1 MFRKVHLRL
10 AALCTGITFFILAVM
25 SCGYLYISEK
35 NLKSSSFTAF
45 QNEMKEIADSLT
57 VSNVLTWDQ
66 LSKIENQGTYSI
78 QILDNGI
85 PLLFNRKPSSE
96 QTVLFETAW
105 NYYDEHFDILSLEP
119 SPFFCAEFDFSSRGV
134 GSSDYYGCA
143 ITAERNGGSLE
154 IMVLMPLTALK
165 QQIRTQRLLFS
176 LLTALAAVAL
186 FLFSWYFTKRL
197 LRPLEEN
204 QQRQTQFIAA
214 ASHELRTPLAVIL
227 SCASASRYGNE
238 EERVHFLDSIQSEG
252 TRMSGLIEDMLLL
265 TNMESHAWT
274 IEKRPTELDTLLL
287 ETFEAFEPVAA
298 EKSIRLFIDLPERSL
313 PACSCDPERMRQV
326 LSILIHNGISYT
338 PSHGQIRLSLT
349 YDGKAYRIRVAD
361 NGIGIPDGEKAHIF
375 DRFYRADQARSQK
388 GHFGLG
394 LSIASEIIKAHQ
406 GKILVGDTP
415 GGGSTFTLL
424 LPAV

>member
-10 AALCTGITFFILAVM
+10 AALCAGITFFILSVM
-25 SCGYLYISEK
+25 SWGYLYISEK
-35 NLKSSSFTAF
+35 SLKDSSFTAF
-45 QNEMKEIADSLT
+45 QNEMEDIADSLT
-57 VSNVLTWDQ
+57 VSSVLTWDQ
-66 LSKIENQGTYSI
+66 LSKIENQGTYFI
-78 QILDNGI
+78 QILDNDT
-85 PLLFNRKPSSE
+85 PLLFNRKPSPW
-96 QTVLFETAW
+96 QTTLFETAW
-105 NYYDEHFDILSLEP
+105 DYYQEHFEILPLEP
-119 SPFFCAEFDFSSRGV
+119 SRFSCSEFDFSSKGL

-143 ITAERNGGSLE
+143 IAAERNGGNLQ
-154 IMVLMPLTALK
+154 IMILMPLTALQK
-165 QQIRTQRLLFS
+165 QIHTQRLLFA
-176 LLTALAAVAL
+176 LLTALAAAAL

-204 QQRQTQFIAA
+204 QKRQTQFIAA

-238 EERVHFLDSIQSEG
+238 EERAHFLDSIQSEG

-265 TNMESHAWT
+265 TNMENHTWS
-274 IEKRPTELDTLLL
+274 IEKRHTELDTLLL

-298 EKSIRLFIDLPERSL
+298 EKSIRLSIDLPEYVL
-313 PACSCDPERMRQV
+313 PPCCCDPERIRQV

-338 PSHGQIRLSLT
+338 PEHGQIHLSLT
-349 YDGKAYRIRVAD
+349 YDAKTYRIQVAD
-361 NGIGIPDGEKAHIF
+361 NGVGIPDTEKALIF
-375 DRFYRADQARSQK
+375 DRFYRADQSRSKK

-415 GGGSTFTLL
+415 GGGSTFTIIL
-424 LPAV
+424 

>member
-10 AALCTGITFFILAVM
+10 AALCAGITFFILAAM

-35 NLKSSSFTAF
+35 NLKDSSFTAF
-45 QNEMKEIADSLT
+45 ENEMTDIADTLT
-57 VSNVLTWDQ
+57 LSSILTWDQ
-66 LSKIENQGTYSI
+66 LSNIENQGTYSI
-78 QILDNGI
+78 QILDNGT
-85 PLLFNRKPSSE
+85 PLLFNRKPSPE
-96 QTVLFETAW
+96 QAALFEMAW
-105 NYYDEHFDILSLEP
+105 NYYQEHFEILSLEP
-119 SPFFCAEFDFSSRGV
+119 SRFSCTAFDFPSKGV

-143 ITAERNGGSLE
+143 IAAERNGGNLQ
-154 IMVLMPLTALK
+154 IMVLMPLTALR
-165 QQIRTQRLLFS
+165 QQIRTQRLLFA

-186 FLFSWYFTKRL
+186 FFFSWYFTKRL

-204 QQRQTQFIAA
+204 QKRQTQFIAA

-238 EERVHFLDSIQSEG
+238 EERAHFLDSIQSEG

-265 TNMESHAWT
+265 TNMENHTWS

-287 ETFEAFEPVAA
+287 ETFEAFEPMAA
-298 EKSIRLFIDLPERSL
+298 EKSIRLSIDLPEYAL
-313 PACSCDPERMRQV
+313 PPCSCDPERIRQV

-338 PSHGQIRLSLT
+338 PEHGQIHLSLT
-349 YDGKAYRIRVAD
+349 YDAKTYRIQVAD
-361 NGIGIPDGEKAHIF
+361 NGIGIPDTEKALIF
-375 DRFYRADQARSQK
+375 DRFYRADQSRSKK

-415 GGGSTFTLL
+415 GGGSTFTFIL
-424 LPAV
+424 